1 MDILSKVSLWISI
14 ASTHTDTFT
23 LKLTDQFY
31 LIFFF
36 FYPYGLKTNLPCRH
50 FHPVALILYIAHLLS
65 PLLWTV
71 TSCSHSLMW
80 SHVHHLQHSMM
91 SHTSS
96 DEYKKKKKQHHLRL
110 TKSQGFYFIWF
121 FYFGSVMLTTFY
133 FHCIE
138 YTHINY
144 IYICP
149 RRKKQKPETE
159 TL

>member
-1 MDILSKVSLWISI
+1 MDILSKVSLGISV

-23 LKLTDQFY
+23 LKLTAQSY

-50 FHPVALILYIAHLLS
+50 IHPMALILYIAHLLS

-80 SHVHHLQHSMM
+80 SHVHHLQHGMM

-96 DEYKKKKKQHHLRL
+96 VAYKKKTTPLTSHKVTRVLLYLAFLFWICYVDHLLFSLHWIHTCVQEERNRDRNSL
-110 TKSQGFYFIWF
+110 
-121 FYFGSVMLTTFY
+121 M
-133 FHCIE
+133 
-138 YTHINY
+138 
-144 IYICP
+144 
-149 RRKKQKPETE
+149 
-159 TL
+159 TLNLV